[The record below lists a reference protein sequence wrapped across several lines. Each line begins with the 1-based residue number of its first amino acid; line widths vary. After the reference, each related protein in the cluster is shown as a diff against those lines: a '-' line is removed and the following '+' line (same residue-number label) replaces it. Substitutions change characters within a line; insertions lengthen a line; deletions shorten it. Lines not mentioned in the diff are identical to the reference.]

1 VKKSPKMQAA
11 IEGKTIPDQLKSA
24 GMNYDEKLNQIADYV
39 KLFFIQHDDP
49 RLYYHNIDHTRD
61 MAEKANLIATH
72 YNLDA
77 HDRFIVSAS
86 AWFHD
91 VGYLVIEPPFH
102 EMKGAEI
109 ADDFLR
115 HAGVRE
121 DLILAIRQCIL
132 STKMPQSPVTELE
145 KIICDADLFHLGK
158 NDFWE
163 RSKILRKETEA
174 LIGRKISGSEWRQKT
189 IELMEKHEYHT
200 DYCRELLGPTKM
212 LNLEFLKKR
221 QVEKLTE
228 KAEEQARAEAEAQAP
243 AEQPA
248 VAIAAEIPE
257 NAVPLALPDPS
268 GPKDKEKKEKKKKT
282 KRPDRGVETMFRIT
296 AANQQRL
303 SNQADNKAH
312 IMISVNSI
320 IISVAL
326 GLIVRKLDENRN
338 LAIPTMILL
347 LVNTITIIYSV
358 LATRPKV
365 PTSGL
370 SGMITREQ
378 IENKGGNLLFFGD
391 FFKMEWEDYKWGMG
405 KMMGD
410 REYLYGT
417 MVRDVYLHGKV
428 LARKFRLL
436 QISYTIFMYG
446 IAMSIIAYIIS
457 AIYVNIP

>member
-1 VKKSPKMQAA
+1 
-11 IEGKTIPDQLKSA
+11 
-24 GMNYDEKLNQIADYV
+24 
-39 KLFFIQHDDP
+39 
-49 RLYYHNIDHTRD
+49 
-61 MAEKANLIATH
+61 
-72 YNLDA
+72 
-77 HDRFIVSAS
+77 
-86 AWFHD
+86 
-91 VGYLVIEPPFH
+91 
-102 EMKGAEI
+102 
-109 ADDFLR
+109 
-115 HAGVRE
+115 
-121 DLILAIRQCIL
+121 
-132 STKMPQSPVTELE
+132 
-145 KIICDADLFHLGK
+145 
-158 NDFWE
+158 
-163 RSKILRKETEA
+163 
-174 LIGRKISGSEWRQKT
+174 
-189 IELMEKHEYHT
+189 
-200 DYCRELLGPTKM
+200 M

-248 VAIAAEIPE
+248 VAIAAETPE

-358 LATRPKV
+358 LATRHKV
-365 PTSGL
+365 PTAGL

>member
-1 VKKSPKMQAA
+1 
-11 IEGKTIPDQLKSA
+11 
-24 GMNYDEKLNQIADYV
+24 MNYDEKLKQIEDYV
-39 KLFFIQHDDP
+39 KLFFIQHEDS

-72 YNLDA
+72 YNLNA
-77 HDRFIVSAS
+77 HDHFIVLAS

-109 ADDFLR
+109 ADDFMR

-121 DLILAIRQCIL
+121 EDILAIKQCIL
-132 STKMPQSPVTELE
+132 STKMPQSPSNELE
-145 KIICDADLFHLGK
+145 NIVCDADLFHLGK

-163 RSKILRKETEA
+163 RSKILRKEMEA
-174 LIGRKISGSEWRQKT
+174 LTGRKMSGAEWRQRT

-200 DYCRELLGPTKM
+200 EYCRELLGPAKA

-221 QVEKLTE
+221 QVEKQNE
-228 KAEEQARAEAEAQAP
+228 KAEEEARAAADAQSQALDQP
-243 AEQPA
+243 SQPA
-248 VAIAAEIPE
+248 ATPTEIADNEL
-257 NAVPLALPDPS
+257 PLALPDHKALK
-268 GPKDKEKKEKKKKT
+268 PKDKKEKKKK
-282 KRPDRGVETMFRIT
+282 KERPDRGVETMFRIT

-365 PTSGL
+365 PTSGFA
-370 SGMITREQ
+370 GMITRDQ
-378 IENKGGNLLFFGD
+378 IEKKGGNLLFFGD

-405 KMMGD
+405 KMMED
-410 REYLYGT
+410 RDYLYGT

-428 LARKFRLL
+428 LAKKFRLL

-446 IAMSIIAYIIS
+446 IALSILAYIAS
-457 AIYVNIP
+457 AVYVNIP